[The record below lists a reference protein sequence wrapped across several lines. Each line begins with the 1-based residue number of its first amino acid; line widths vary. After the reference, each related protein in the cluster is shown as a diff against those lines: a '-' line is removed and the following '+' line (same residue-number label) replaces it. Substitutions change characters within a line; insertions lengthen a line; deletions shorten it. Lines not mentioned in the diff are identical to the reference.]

1 MSDSRKELE
10 TVLWAGADVLRSK
23 MDANEYKDYL
33 LSFVFYKYLSD
44 TFLVRVYDLLEDCAP
59 ESMEQAQE
67 AYEEAYQEE
76 DAADLL
82 ADLKESCRYI
92 IEPHLTFTALAKK
105 ANNNEFNREE
115 LKKAF
120 NDIETSDPIFNDL
133 FADVDLYSSRLGVGD
148 TKQSA
153 TVAELVKVID
163 QADVLHAEGDVLG
176 NAYEYLIGEFASETG
191 KKAGEFY
198 TPAGPAEIVTRIAI
212 SGQEDKQGLLVYD
225 PCMGS
230 ASMLLD
236 ARKFSTRP
244 EYVKYFGQEL
254 MMSTYNL
261 ARMNMFLHGIAPEN
275 QHLRNGDTL
284 DADWPTTEETE
295 FDMVVMNPPYSAN
308 WSAKQGF
315 LSDSRYSDYGELAP
329 KSKADYAFLLHG
341 FYHLKPTGTM
351 AIVLPHGVLFRG
363 ASEATIRQKLL
374 ENGSI
379 YAVIGLPVNMFY
391 NTGIPTCIIV
401 LKKQRKGRD
410 VLFID
415 GSKLCEKK
423 KTKNVMNAD
432 HIRQIMQLYTERK
445 NIGGLSYLAPYDE
458 IKTNCFNLNIPKYI
472 DTFEK
477 KPAIQLPSVT
487 SEMTNIEAQLNEAY
501 LEFSRLLGEI
511 QCSGEMAASLRGL
524 STIWG
529 TEYLSQGIFPQP
541 DESMPKMRFSGFVG
555 EWETRK
561 LKDIARKVTEKN
573 TNLLIRETFTNSA
586 EFGVISQQDFF
597 DHEIANQDSIGG
609 YYIIRNDDFVYN
621 PRISVTAPV
630 GPINRNKL
638 GKDGV
643 MSPLYT
649 VFRTHDIDP
658 TYLEW
663 YFKSDYWHTFMY
675 RNGDSGA
682 RFDRFSIKDSTFFE
696 MPIPYPTLE
705 EQKKIGLLMNCTER
719 IVCLEKRRYDLVI
732 DVKRFMLQN
741 MFA

>member
-44 TFLVRVYDLLEDCAP
+44 TFLVRVYDLLEDCVP

-308 WSAKQGF
+308 WSAKKGF
-315 LSDSRYSDYGELAP
+315 LSDSRFSDYGVLAP

-341 FYHLKPTGTM
+341 FYHLKENGTM
-351 AIVLPHGVLFRG
+351 GIILPHGVLFRG
-363 ASEATIRQKLL
+363 AAEGTIRKHLL
-374 ENGSI
+374 EDGNI
-379 YAVIGLPVNMFY
+379 YAVIGLPAGIFF

-401 LKKQRKGRD
+401 LKKDRVSRD
-410 VLFID
+410 VFFID
-415 GSKLCEKK
+415 ASKEFRKEKAQ
-423 KTKNVMNAD
+423 NFMDVE
-432 HIRQIMQLYTERK
+432 HIDKIMVAYDERK
-445 NIGGLSYLAPYDE
+445 DVDKFAHLATFEE
-458 IKTNCFNLNIPKYI
+458 IKENDYNLNIPRYV
-472 DTFEK
+472 D
-477 KPAIQLPSVT
+477 T
-487 SEMTNIEAQLNEAY
+487 SEPEPEVDLKAVCANL
-501 LEFSRLLGEI
+501 
-511 QCSGEMAASLRGL
+511 
-524 STIWG
+524 
-529 TEYLSQGIFPQP
+529 QGIDVEIKAANNELLAMLDDLASD
-541 DESMPKMRFSGFVG
+541 DEEAK
-555 EWETRK
+555 TA
-561 LKDIARKVTEKN
+561 L
-573 TNLLIRETFTNSA
+573 A
-586 EFGVISQQDFF
+586 E
-597 DHEIANQDSIGG
+597 
-609 YYIIRNDDFVYN
+609 
-621 PRISVTAPV
+621 
-630 GPINRNKL
+630 L
-638 GKDGV
+638 GKIIQGV
-643 MSPLYT
+643 
-649 VFRTHDIDP
+649 
-658 TYLEW
+658 
-663 YFKSDYWHTFMY
+663 
-675 RNGDSGA
+675 
-682 RFDRFSIKDSTFFE
+682 
-696 MPIPYPTLE
+696 
-705 EQKKIGLLMNCTER
+705 
-719 IVCLEKRRYDLVI
+719 
-732 DVKRFMLQN
+732 
-741 MFA
+741 